1 MSWNPAQYLQ
11 YEGERLRPA
20 LDLIERIPLATP
32 QRIVDLGCGAGN
44 VAQIL
49 AARWPAAHIE
59 GIDSNAAM
67 LARARSATAGNPRY
81 TWTHADLNA
90 WRPAAGAE
98 LIFSNAALHWL
109 DGHAQLFP
117 RLLSA
122 LAPGGVL
129 AVQMPDNF
137 GAPSHV
143 ALFDTARSE
152 RWGNRV
158 GARIR
163 AHPVAPLAHYH
174 GWLAPHADTLDVW
187 RTTYLQAL
195 KARADGEHP
204 VVAWNRGA
212 ALTPF
217 LAALTPGDC
226 AAFIADYAARI
237 AEAYPAGTDGALL
250 YPFSRV
256 FIIARR
262 SGHLTT

>member
-1 MSWNPAQYLQ
+1 MTWNPAQYLQ

-20 LDLIERIPLATP
+20 LDLIGRIPLATP
-32 QRIVDLGCGAGN
+32 RRIVDLGCGAGN
-44 VAQIL
+44 VAQML

-59 GIDSNAAM
+59 GIDGDAAM
-67 LARARSATAGNPRY
+67 LARARAATAGDPRY
-81 TWTHADLNA
+81 SWTHADLNV
-90 WRPAAGAE
+90 WRPAAGAD

-117 RLLSA
+117 RLAAA

-143 ALFDTARSE
+143 TLFETARSE
-152 RWGNRV
+152 RWV
-158 GARIR
+158 GRLGAVIR

-174 GWLAPHADTLDVW
+174 HWLAPQSSALDVW

-195 KARADGEHP
+195 KPRADGEHP

-217 LAALTPGDC
+217 LAALSAAEC
-226 AAFIADYAARI
+226 AEFVADYAAQV
-237 AEAYPAGTDGALL
+237 APEYPADAHGAVL
-250 YPFSRV
+250 YPFSRM
-256 FIIARR
+256 FIVARR